1 MALDTAST
9 RTLNGL
15 KPNDRVKVSTT
26 LTVVERY
33 PGASKTLNVGCNS
46 FSLSQ
51 IQLYCDSLEVVSKA
65 TEPHPLDD
73 AEPGEVWTA
82 FHRDVKMI
90 FLIPGADDMIVRL
103 SPRPE
108 NLYRHWWRA
117 HAKNWRLVTDADG
130 YLA

>member
-1 MALDTAST
+1 MALDTATT
-9 RTLNGL
+9 RILNALQKG
-15 KPNDRVKVSTT
+15 DQVKVGTT
-26 LTVVERY
+26 LTVVERF
-33 PGASKTLNVGCNS
+33 PGASKTLDVGCYS
-46 FSLSQ
+46 FSLSN
-51 IQLYCDSLEVVSKA
+51 ISLYCNSLEVVSRM
-65 TEPHPLDD
+65 TEPHPLDE

-117 HAKNWRLVTDADG
+117 HAKNWRLITDADG